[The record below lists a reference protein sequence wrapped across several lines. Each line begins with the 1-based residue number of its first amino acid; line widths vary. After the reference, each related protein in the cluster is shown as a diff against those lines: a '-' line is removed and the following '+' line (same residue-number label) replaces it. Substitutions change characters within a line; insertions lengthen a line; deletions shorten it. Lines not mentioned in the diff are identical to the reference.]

1 MLLNFSALYPT
12 LYGLLVDVKRA
23 FVKELDSKIESQNIF
38 LGSCVLLVIFF
49 NYILMYSNEI
59 MIGGFLGAELSSL
72 SLH

>member
-1 MLLNFSALYPT
+1 MLLSFSALYPT
-12 LYGLLVDVKRA
+12 LYGLLVDVK
-23 FVKELDSKIESQNIF
+23 ELYSKIESQNIF